1 MAGKNT
7 ITELAESENI
17 HIRQMVRLILDK
29 QQGNSVNKEKKMG
42 TEITIPDKI
51 LHLKGVEIFKDLS
64 IRELA
69 AIASVTEE
77 IVLPEK
83 EIVIRESD
91 YGETM
96 YLIITGDVSVIKGL
110 GKANEIELD
119 RIAAGDYFGEMAL
132 FEDVV
137 RSASIRTERET
148 RLLVLN
154 KIEFKEIVREY
165 PKIAMNI
172 CRILSE
178 RIRKLHKKIII

>member
-1 MAGKNT
+1 MS
-7 ITELAESENI
+7 IESRFDEL
-17 HIRQMVRLILDK
+17 
-29 QQGNSVNKEKKMG
+29 KE
-42 TEITIPDKI
+42 
-51 LHLKGVEIFKDLS
+51 
-64 IRELA
+64 
-69 AIASVTEE
+69 
-77 IVLPEK
+77 
-83 EIVIRESD
+83 
-91 YGETM
+91 GE
-96 YLIITGDVSVIKGL
+96 
-110 GKANEIELD
+110 
-119 RIAAGDYFGEMAL
+119 YFGEMAL